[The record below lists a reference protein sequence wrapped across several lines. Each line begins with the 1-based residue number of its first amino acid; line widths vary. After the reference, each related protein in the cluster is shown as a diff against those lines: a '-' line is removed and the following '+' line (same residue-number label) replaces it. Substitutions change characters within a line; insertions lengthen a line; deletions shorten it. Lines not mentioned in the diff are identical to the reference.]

1 MSFRRCFLFSYRLLL
16 KLYPPSFK
24 QRFGPEMF
32 ELAEACEST
41 EWPLIF
47 SDTTVGI
54 VRCWIEGTHSAAAL
68 TEPNAYIP
76 VGESPVKAFGLL
88 QGLVL
93 TVAILAGV
101 AYVNHRWPP
110 PCPNSIFPDRQFRP
124 AIPTT
129 DGRLARGKIA

>member
-1 MSFRRCFLFSYRLLL
+1 MNCRPSFLFAYRLLL

-24 QRFGPEMF
+24 QRFGSEMF
-32 ELAEACEST
+32 ELAEACEPI

-47 SDTTVGI
+47 GDTTVGI
-54 VRCWIEGTHSAAAL
+54 ARCWLEGTHSTAAL
-68 TEPNAYIP
+68 TEPNGYVP
-76 VGESPVKAFGLL
+76 VGGSPVKAFGLL

-110 PCPNSIFPDRQFRP
+110 PCPNSLFPDPPVTTP
-124 AIPTT
+124 A
-129 DGRLARGKIA
+129 ARH